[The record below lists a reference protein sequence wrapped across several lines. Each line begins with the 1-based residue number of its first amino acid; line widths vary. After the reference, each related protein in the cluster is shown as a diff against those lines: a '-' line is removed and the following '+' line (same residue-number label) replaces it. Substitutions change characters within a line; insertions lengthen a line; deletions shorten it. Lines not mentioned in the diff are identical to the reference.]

1 MHTDKLKHTSEE
13 LNQTREDLETE
24 FREKLEDVQ
33 GKLKREKERAVD
45 KAVEKVRADLR
56 NQLDSVKNDLAKA
69 KAEWAREKK
78 RLVMEHENQVDEKT
92 KESELDRD
100 AETKAIKD
108 KTDKYWKKKFDEREV
123 TLEERLKELDSEMT
137 TIREKHESDLKRERE
152 RTEIR
157 IRETVRAEV
166 RGEIADQL
174 TSDFTKEM

>member
-1 MHTDKLKHTSEE
+1 MHNDKLKHTSEE

-78 RLVMEHENQVDEKT
+78 RLVMEHEN
-92 KESELDRD
+92 
-100 AETKAIKD
+100 
-108 KTDKYWKKKFDEREV
+108 
-123 TLEERLKELDSEMT
+123 
-137 TIREKHESDLKRERE
+137 
-152 RTEIR
+152 
-157 IRETVRAEV
+157 
-166 RGEIADQL
+166 
-174 TSDFTKEM
+174 